1 MTRLPWL
8 LHSDLGDDMAEG
20 KASPGSPFKPPAAVI
35 WNNMVDAGRA
45 WADSRLNGGAPNP
58 IRPRETDIIKAKNTS
73 GASRRLGEILRISGK
88 AIETVTDENKWL
100 LGVEPT
106 DDGYFGILKE
116 PAASN
121 GLASLQ
127 VSGCCMA
134 LVNVTDADHKRAMP
148 VEGEYVLQSGSSG
161 PIELLYAPSG
171 TGEKTCV
178 VRFSNG
184 YQEHAVILD
193 ADLAAATHALTGG
206 ASCLATVCA
215 WDSGVS
221 DYIETARQITVWNHA
236 EATAHLT
243 DTFGIAR
250 WIDGHW
256 HFFGDCEPMAS
267 R

>member
-1 MTRLPWL
+1 MQPN
-8 LHSDLGDDMAEG
+8 SDG
-20 KASPGSPFKPPAAVI
+20 KASPGSPFKPPAARI
-35 WNNMVDAGRA
+35 WNNMVEAGRA
-45 WADSRLNGGAPNP
+45 HADSRLNNEAPNP

-73 GASRRLGEILRISGK
+73 GAARRLGEILRIDGK
-88 AIETVTDENKWL
+88 AIDTVTDENKWL
-100 LGVEPT
+100 LGVSPT

-116 PAASN
+116 PAAIS
-121 GLASLQ
+121 GIASLQ

-134 LVNVTDADHKRAMP
+134 LVNITDADHKRAMQ
-148 VEGEYVLQSGSSG
+148 VDGEYVLQSGSSG
-161 PIELLYAPSG
+161 PIELIYAPSG

-193 ADLAAATHALTGG
+193 DDLPAASHALTGG

-215 WDSGVS
+215 WDSGAS

-236 EATAHLT
+236 ESTNHVA
-243 DTFGIAR
+243 DTFGFAR

-256 HFFGDCEPMAS
+256 HFFGDCHAMAS

>member
-1 MTRLPWL
+1 
-8 LHSDLGDDMAEG
+8 MAEG
-20 KASPGSPFKPPAAVI
+20 KVLPGDDFNPPPAAI

-45 WADSRLNGGAPNP
+45 WADGRFSSQSPNP

-73 GASRRLGEILRISGK
+73 GAARRLGEVLRISGK

-100 LGVEPT
+100 LGVELT

-116 PAASN
+116 PVENN

-148 VEGEYVLQSGSSG
+148 ADGEYVLQSGSSG
-161 PIELLYAPSG
+161 PIELMFAPSG
-171 TGEKTCV
+171 TGEKTCLV
-178 VRFSNG
+178 KFDSG
-184 YQEHAVILD
+184 YKEHAVILD
-193 ADLAAATHALTGG
+193 ADLPAASHALTG
-206 ASCLATVCA
+206 ATSCFATVCEWNSA
-215 WDSGVS
+215 DEE
-221 DYIETARQITVWNHA
+221 YAETAKQITVWNHA
-236 EATAHLT
+236 EATAHVE

-256 HFFGDCEPMAS
+256 HFFGDCEPMAA